1 MGYLFK
7 FKFSENDI
15 DFKPKTGQFFNY
27 EKFLINEFF
36 NSTDA
41 EMDIIM
47 RNYEKIFGSSALKYV
62 MKTYYSGWRRGN
74 RTLSNIQH
82 NRIIKIMPS
91 LLNKNAQEAL
101 NTLKEKAK
109 YKLGIEEVIGGIQRT
124 VHYYFQNQHKL
135 YSKDTFHSEI
145 DIQNVFNKEIDRVQS
160 MSIVGFFYVLD
171 NLERDEVIQISKYIT
186 LMKLKKQFDQIERD
200 IKIFR
205 PFIQL
210 AQRGEFSAVYKITAF
225 NNRMELAQ
233 TSLKEIIVPEILIEE
248 ITANSRFKAFSD
260 KFLAGELINI
270 NSEANKAISS
280 AFLNAHDLD
289 LFFNQYAELSNSIS
303 EVKMKSTFKGEGG
316 VLDIQIQMKPSKII
330 RTSIAKS
337 YSKITISTIII
348 TWLVLIAI
356 RSELFLILLLG
367 GVLLIGFYINL
378 MVEEITLI
386 KKLKKDIKKY
396 G

>member
-1 MGYLFK
+1 
-7 FKFSENDI
+7 
-15 DFKPKTGQFFNY
+15 
-27 EKFLINEFF
+27 
-36 NSTDA
+36 
-41 EMDIIM
+41 
-47 RNYEKIFGSSALKYV
+47 
-62 MKTYYSGWRRGN
+62 
-74 RTLSNIQH
+74 
-82 NRIIKIMPS
+82 
-91 LLNKNAQEAL
+91 
-101 NTLKEKAK
+101 
-109 YKLGIEEVIGGIQRT
+109 
-124 VHYYFQNQHKL
+124 
-135 YSKDTFHSEI
+135 
-145 DIQNVFNKEIDRVQS
+145 
-160 MSIVGFFYVLD
+160 
-171 NLERDEVIQISKYIT
+171 
-186 LMKLKKQFDQIERD
+186 
-200 IKIFR
+200 
-205 PFIQL
+205 
-210 AQRGEFSAVYKITAF
+210 
-225 NNRMELAQ
+225 MELAQ

>member
-367 GVLLIGFYINL
+367 GVLLIGF
-378 MVEEITLI
+378 
-386 KKLKKDIKKY
+386 
-396 G
+396 